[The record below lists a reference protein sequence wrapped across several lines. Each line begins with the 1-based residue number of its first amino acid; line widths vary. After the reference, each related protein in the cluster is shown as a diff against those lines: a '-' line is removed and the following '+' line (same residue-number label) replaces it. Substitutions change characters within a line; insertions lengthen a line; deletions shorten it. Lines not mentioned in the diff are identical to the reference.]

1 MARLNNKLY
10 RDSQNI
16 VKKYVTPQDKTKEEV
31 IEYLK
36 YCTENK
42 IVNREYDSIPTDL
55 IVYYDLLYAEDNE
68 IQNLIKALKK
78 DVYNK
83 VKWQKQLLTSLTHT
97 DEQYNNFKVSLF
109 GDEPITIYHSQLRQL
124 LREVRDKEKML

>member
-36 YCTENK
+36 
-42 IVNREYDSIPTDL
+42 
-55 IVYYDLLYAEDNE
+55 
-68 IQNLIKALKK
+68 
-78 DVYNK
+78 
-83 VKWQKQLLTSLTHT
+83 
-97 DEQYNNFKVSLF
+97 
-109 GDEPITIYHSQLRQL
+109 
-124 LREVRDKEKML
+124 

>member
-1 MARLNNKLY
+1 MAQKLNDSIKAKLG
-10 RDSQNI
+10 NCF
-16 VKKYVTPQDKTKEEV
+16 EV
-31 IEYLK
+31 I
-36 YCTENK
+36 
-42 IVNREYDSIPTDL
+42 
-55 IVYYDLLYAEDNE
+55 NE
-68 IQNLIKALKK
+68 EKK
-78 DVYNK
+78 EGEPNK